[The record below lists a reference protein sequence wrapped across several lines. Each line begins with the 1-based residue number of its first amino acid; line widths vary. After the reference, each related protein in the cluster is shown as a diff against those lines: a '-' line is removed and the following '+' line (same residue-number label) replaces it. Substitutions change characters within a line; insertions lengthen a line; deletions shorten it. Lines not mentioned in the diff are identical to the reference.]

1 MPDFIHEL
9 IIMIIATLVVFAIVA
24 LRDRITIQRYYNT
37 FQITPSIKLFYE
49 WGYYVA
55 LDLAWLRWNVSI
67 TLYDRPFSYTE
78 DELNEFEEWDATLED
93 GLDDETPLSELE
105 FETTTTDEP
114 VVEQQFRGTAVPTVP
129 FQGSHRVTLTM
140 NRAETAPITFTPEML
155 REIKQREDT
164 MWGRDNND
172 NPGDTNTTGENLN
185 TTTNITDETD
195 N

>member
-1 MPDFIHEL
+1 MITVIIIQLIVVTLLAISMVRGIDKHQTEYPDYTGDDFLEL
-9 IIMIIATLVVFAIVA
+9 DGKPFN
-24 LRDRITIQRYYNT
+24 YN
-37 FQITPSIKLFYE
+37 
-49 WGYYVA
+49 
-55 LDLAWLRWNVSI
+55 
-67 TLYDRPFSYTE
+67 E
-78 DELNEFEEWDATLED
+78 DELNELKEWDVTLED

-164 MWGRDNND
+164 MWGRNNND
-172 NPGDTNTTGENLN
+172 NPDTTSEMNTTGNQ
-185 TTTNITDETD
+185 TMNITDETTS
-195 N
+195 

>member
-1 MPDFIHEL
+1 
-9 IIMIIATLVVFAIVA
+9 MIIATLVVFAIVA
-24 LRDRITIQRYYNT
+24 LKDRITIQRYYNT

-67 TLYDRPFSYTE
+67 TLYDRPFNYIE
-78 DELNEFEEWDATLED
+78 DELKEWDVTLED

-114 VVEQQFRGTAVPTVP
+114 EVETTTDELVVEQQFMGTAVPTVP

-164 MWGRDNND
+164 MWGRDN
-172 NPGDTNTTGENLN
+172 
-185 TTTNITDETD
+185 DESR
-195 N
+195 